1 MKKLALHIL
10 LIYSFSISSFSQ
22 FSKTH
27 YIPPVSNSDAQLPQ
41 EQVMYISCPSLT
53 PVNFVLTQIGGAS
66 ISGTVSR
73 DLPYVY
79 QIGTGMDTQFLIKR
93 GDVNSI
99 KNNKGFIVEA
109 TDLVYVTIRVISGN
123 SFQAGSIV
131 SKGLAA
137 LGKQFR
143 IGAFTNTN
151 IATTSSVHYTFA
163 TILATENL
171 TTVNFGDI
179 KPGVLLV
186 NNAAAGSNP
195 SSIVLNRGES
205 YAIAVEGPTPAN
217 KDGLI
222 GSFINSNKPIVVN
235 CGSFGGTSSTGSLD
249 LGMDQI
255 VSAERTGKEYIFV
268 KGNGGDM
275 VEKPMIIADQNGT
288 AVFLNGSPTA
298 ITTLAA
304 GEYLALDGSSF
315 TSDNNLYVR
324 TSKNVFAYQALGG
337 TASPANQNMHF
348 LPPLSCETPK
358 VINNIPYINQIGSDN
373 SFTGTVC
380 IVTKTA
386 ATLDFIFNGLPYTP
400 TTLPAGITITGP
412 LNVTGNSNFV
422 TYKLTGLTGNI
433 SVFSSKDVY
442 LSYFGSSGAATYGGF
457 YSGFTFNPEVTF
469 NSISASVSSNCIPN
483 VALNVNAISAF
494 DDFQWYFNG
503 AIIAGA
509 TNNSYIPKTIAA
521 GGKGPGY
528 YHVIASINGCTSGS
542 VSDKI
547 PVSECPTNFDNDLAN
562 DNIDID
568 LDNDGISNC
577 TESLGNMPIN
587 ISTVTAGNIL
597 NSGYSNA
604 FTGVVTTA
612 GTSTPFGTIIGNA
625 NGDFVSQVPL
635 GKDSEV
641 TYNLTFANPISVAL
655 QYVGSAL
662 PTDLSN
668 PNANFIVKCPI
679 NQTVTVL
686 NPSNQLLIDTNYD
699 GIYESGIT
707 QYSSF
712 EIRFRINGS
721 VPLAAG
727 SGDFSFRTYLTT
739 SLSFTQKNLSDTA
752 DNRATFNISATC
764 LPKNSDTDTIADQ
777 LDMDADND
785 GITDFIENQGNNYP
799 ISASTLDANANGM
812 VDVYETLPATYPYN
826 SDTDT
831 VKNYV
836 DLDSD
841 NDGIYDLVE
850 SGSTAI
856 DINNN
861 GIIDGLPTTFG
872 ANGLSDSVETATD
885 SGILN
890 YILRNTD
897 GLAFADYIDSDADE
911 DFCSDVVEAGFAD
924 PDNDFYLGTA
934 PIAFNAN
941 GVITSASGYSPPN
954 SNYITQAVIT
964 ITSQPQSISTCELQ
978 SAATF
983 SVITN
988 AVSSFQWQLS
998 TNGGLTWNNLSNT
1011 LPYSNVTTSILTI
1024 STVTAAMV
1032 GYQYRVFLNK
1042 NGNSCGKYS
1051 NSATLTT
1058 WALPTIVSPVT
1069 LKQCDDDTDGI
1080 SIFNLTEA
1088 NRIISPINY
1097 LLENFTFFTTQT
1109 AADTNNVSFLVP
1121 NPTTYNSGNTTT
1133 NPLWVRIV
1141 NANGC
1146 YKVAQLN
1153 LIVSATAVNA
1163 TNFSVKTFTNCD
1175 DYIDAINNDY
1185 DGISEFNF
1193 SSVTAQ
1199 IQAILPTPT
1208 SNYTIKYYK
1217 NLADAQAETNQIL
1230 NTTAYRNVGYPNT
1243 QDIYVRID
1251 SNLDNSC
1258 FGMDKLVKLIVE
1270 KLPVFN
1276 TVGTANTIRKCDD
1289 NNDGLLTVAFNT
1301 SLLESQILNGQ
1312 NPATKSFSYFDAS
1325 GTSLARSLII
1335 PSFNV
1340 ANTTSIKV
1348 RITNVGGFSP
1358 ACFTEKNITF
1368 IVDALAQNFAN
1379 TINPNSLIKC
1389 DDEADPLLQN
1399 ELIAFDTSTFNNTIL
1414 GSQLGMVLKYTD
1426 SSGAILT
1433 NIGSTAPFIS
1443 GTQTITATVS
1453 NPLNPTCSTVFP
1465 LKFIVKPLPKI
1476 TLMGDQEIVCSNL
1489 PNLRVTLDA
1498 GIADGTS
1505 PILYTY
1511 VWTRNS
1517 VVLPQTTATI
1527 SVNADGIYTVTVKNA
1542 TGCSATR
1549 TINVYASSNAT
1560 ATDIEIEDLTDIA
1573 SINVTVTTGTGLYDY
1588 ALDDEDNYQTTGFFN
1603 NVYIGFHTVYVRD
1616 LKGCGTVT
1624 KNIAVLGAPRF
1635 FTPNNDGF
1643 NDYWNLKGTSKTFNY
1658 KTIISI
1664 FNRFGTLVKQINPGN
1679 NGWDGTFDGQPA
1691 PADDYW
1697 YVIQTTDGR
1706 SAKGHFSLKR

>member
-1 MKKLALHIL
+1 MKNLVLYIL
-10 LIYSFSISSFSQ
+10 LTCLFSATCYSQ

-53 PVNFVLTQIGGAS
+53 PVNFIITQIGNTT

-73 DLPYVY
+73 DTPFSYI
-79 QIGTGMDTQFLIKR
+79 IGNGIDTQFLIKSS
-93 GDVNSI
+93 DVNSI

-109 TDLVYVTIRVISGN
+109 TDLVYVTIRLKSGS

-151 IATTSSVHYTFA
+151 VATTSNIHYTFA

-171 TTVNFGDI
+171 TTINFGDI
-179 KPGVLLV
+179 KSGVILI

-195 SSIVLNRGES
+195 SSIILNRGES

-268 KGNGGDM
+268 KGNGIDM

-304 GEYLALDGSSF
+304 GEYLALDGTSF

-337 TASPANQNMHF
+337 TSSPANQNMHF

-386 ATLDFIFNGLPYTP
+386 ATLDFIFNGISYTP
-400 TTLPAGITITGP
+400 STLPAGISIIGP
-412 LNVTGNSNFV
+412 LAVTGNSNFV

-433 SVFSSKDVY
+433 SVISSKDVY

-469 NSISASVSSNCIPN
+469 NSISTSVSSNCIPN
-483 VALNVNAISAF
+483 VALNINAISAF

-509 TNNSYIPKTIAA
+509 TNNSYIPKTVAA

-587 ISTVTAGNIL
+587 ISTLTAGTIL
-597 NSGYSNA
+597 NSGYSNS
-604 FTGVVTTA
+604 FMGVITTA
-612 GTSTPFGTIIGNA
+612 GTSIPVGTITGNA
-625 NGDFVSQVPL
+625 NGDFVSQVPV

-641 TYNLTFANPISVAL
+641 SYNLTFANPISVAL
-655 QYVGSAL
+655 QYINSAL
-662 PTDLSN
+662 PADLSN
-668 PNANFIVKCPI
+668 SNANFMVKCPI
-679 NQTVTVL
+679 NQTITVL

-712 EIRFRINGS
+712 EIRFRINGV

-727 SGDFSFRTYLTT
+727 TGDFSFRTYLTT
-739 SLSFTQKNLSDTA
+739 SLSFTQKNLSDTVG
-752 DNRATFNISATC
+752 NRATFNISATC
-764 LPKNSDTDTIADQ
+764 LPLNSDTDNIPNHVDI
-777 LDMDADND
+777 DSDND

-799 ISASTLDANANGM
+799 ITASTLDANANGM

-831 VKNYV
+831 VKNYL

-850 SGSTAI
+850 AGSTAI
-856 DINNN
+856 DTNNN

-872 ANGLSDSVETATD
+872 ANGLSDSIETATD
-885 SGILN
+885 SGTLN
-890 YILRNTD
+890 YSLRNTD

-911 DFCSDVVEAGFAD
+911 DFCSDVIEAGFAD
-924 PDNDFYLGTA
+924 ADNDFYLGTA
-934 PIAFNAN
+934 PIVTNAN
-941 GVITSASGYSPPN
+941 GVITSATGYSPPN

-964 ITSQPQSISTCELQ
+964 ILTQPQSISTCELQ
-978 SAATF
+978 SPATF

-988 AVSSFQWQLS
+988 TINTYQWQLS
-998 TNGGLTWNNLSNT
+998 TNNGTTWNNLSNIF
-1011 LPYSNVTTSILTI
+1011 PYSNVTSSILTI

-1032 GYQYRVFLNK
+1032 GYQFRVFLNK

-1058 WALPTIVSPVT
+1058 WALPTVISPVT

-1080 SIFNLTEA
+1080 SKFNLTEA
-1088 NRIISPINY
+1088 NRIISPSNF
-1097 LLENFTFFTTQT
+1097 LLEDFTFFTSQT
-1109 AADTNNVSFLVP
+1109 AADINNVSFLVP
-1121 NPTTYNSGNTTT
+1121 NPTTYSSGNTTT

-1141 NANGC
+1141 NSNGC

-1153 LIVSATAVNA
+1153 LIVSATAVNS
-1163 TNFSVKTFTNCD
+1163 TNFPVKIFTKCD

-1193 SSVTAQ
+1193 SSVTTQ

-1208 SNYTIKYYK
+1208 SNYSIKYYR
-1217 NLADAQAETNQIL
+1217 NLADAQSETNQIL
-1230 NTTAYRNVGYPNT
+1230 NTTAYRNIGYPNT

-1258 FGMDKLVKLIVE
+1258 FGMDKLIKLVVE

-1289 NNDGLLTVAFNT
+1289 NNDGLLTVGFDT
-1301 SLLESQILNGQ
+1301 SSFESQILNGQ
-1312 NPATKSFSYFDAS
+1312 NPATKAISYFDAG
-1325 GTSLARSLII
+1325 GTSIAKSLII
-1335 PSFNV
+1335 PSFIV
-1340 ANTTSIKV
+1340 TNTTTIKV
-1348 RITNVGGFSP
+1348 RISNVGGVTP
-1358 ACFTEKNITF
+1358 ACYTEKNITF

-1399 ELIAFDTSTFNNTIL
+1399 GLIAFDTSTFNNIIL
-1414 GSQLGMVLKYTD
+1414 GSQTGMVLKYTNP
-1426 SSGAILT
+1426 SGAVLT
-1433 NIGSTAPFIS
+1433 NIGNTAPFIS
-1443 GTQTITATVS
+1443 GTQTITATVF
-1453 NPLNPTCSTVFP
+1453 NPLNPNCSVALP
-1465 LKFIVKPLPKI
+1465 IKFLVKPLPKI
-1476 TLMGDQEIVCSNL
+1476 YLLDDQEIVCSNL

-1498 GIADGTS
+1498 GIADGSS
-1505 PILYTY
+1505 PTLYSY
-1511 VWTRNS
+1511 VWTRKGIPLPEITSSISINS
-1517 VVLPQTTATI
+1517 
-1527 SVNADGIYTVTVKNA
+1527 DGIYTVTVKNA
-1542 TGCSATR
+1542 GGCTATR
-1549 TINVYASSNAT
+1549 TITVYASSNAT
-1560 ATDIEIEDLTDIA
+1560 NTDIAIEDLTDIA
-1573 SINVTVTTGTGLYDY
+1573 SINVTVTTGTGQYDY
-1588 ALDDEDNYQTTGFFN
+1588 ALDDEDNYQTSGFFT
-1603 NVYIGFHTVYVRD
+1603 NVTMGFHTVYIRD
-1616 LKGCGTVT
+1616 LKGCGTIT

-1643 NDYWNLKGTSKTFNY
+1643 NDYWNLKGTSKTLNY
-1658 KTIISI
+1658 KTTVSI

-1679 NGWDGTFDGQPA
+1679 NGWDGTFDGKPA
-1691 PADDYW
+1691 PTDDYW
-1697 YVIQTTDGR
+1697 YVIQSADGR

>member
-1 MKKLALHIL
+1 MKKYLHIL
-10 LIYSFSISSFSQ
+10 IITCLCSATCFSQ

-27 YIPPVSNSDAQLPQ
+27 YIPPVSNSDAQIPE

-53 PVNFVLTQIGGAS
+53 PVNFVITQIGS
-66 ISGTVSR
+66 TTITGTVSR
-73 DLPYVY
+73 DTPFVY
-79 QIGTGMDTQFLIKR
+79 SIGTGIDTQFLIKS
-93 GDVNSI
+93 GDVNII

-109 TDLVYVTIRVISGN
+109 SDLVYVTIRLKSGS

-131 SKGLAA
+131 SKGLAG

-151 IATTSSVHYTFA
+151 IATTSNVHYTFA

-171 TTVNFGDI
+171 TTVSFGDI
-179 KPGVLLV
+179 KPGVFLI

-195 SSIVLNRGES
+195 PSIVLNRGES

-222 GSFINSNKPIVVN
+222 GAFINANKPIVVN

-268 KGNGGDM
+268 KGNGVDM
-275 VEKPMIIADQNGT
+275 VEKPMIVADQNGT
-288 AVFLNGSPTA
+288 DVFLNGSPTPT
-298 ITTLAA
+298 TTLAA
-304 GEYLALDGSSF
+304 GQYLALDGTSF
-315 TSDNNLYVR
+315 TANNNLYVR
-324 TSKNVFAYQALGG
+324 TSKNVFAYQAIGG
-337 TASPANQNMHF
+337 TSSPANQNMHF

-358 VINNIPYINQIGSDN
+358 IINNIPFINQIGSDA

-380 IVTKTA
+380 LVTKTA
-386 ATLDFIFNGLPYTP
+386 ATLDFIFNGVAYTP

-412 LNVTGNSNFV
+412 LAVTGNSNFV

-433 SVFSSKDVY
+433 SVISSKDVY

-457 YSGFTFNPEVTF
+457 YSGFTFNPEISF
-469 NSISASVSSNCIPN
+469 NPISGVASNNCIPN
-483 VALNVNAISAF
+483 VELKINAISAF
-494 DDFQWYFNG
+494 DNFQWYFNG

-528 YHVIASINGCTSGS
+528 YHVVASINGCTSGS

-577 TESLGNMPIN
+577 TESLGNLPIN
-587 ISTVTAGNIL
+587 LSSLTAGTIV
-597 NSGYSNA
+597 NSSYSNA
-604 FTGVVTTA
+604 FTGLVTTA
-612 GTSTPFGTIIGNA
+612 GTTLPAGTITGNA
-625 NGDFVSQVPL
+625 NGNFVSQVPA
-635 GKDSEV
+635 GKDNEL
-641 TYNLTFANPISVAL
+641 TYKLTFTNPISVVL
-655 QYVGSAL
+655 QYVNSAL
-662 PTDLSN
+662 PADLSN
-668 PNANFIVKCPI
+668 SNANFTVNCPI
-679 NQTVTVL
+679 NQTITVL

-699 GIYESGIT
+699 GIYESNIT
-707 QYSSF
+707 QFSSF
-712 EIRFRINGS
+712 EIRFRMNGS

-727 SGDFSFRTYLTT
+727 TGDFSFRTYLTS
-739 SLSFTQKNLSDTA
+739 SLSFTQKNLSDTVT
-752 DNRATFNISATC
+752 NRATFNIMASC
-764 LPKNSDTDTIADQ
+764 LPKDTDNDTIADQ
-777 LDMDADND
+777 LDIDSDND

-799 ISASTLDANANGM
+799 VTTSTLDSNANGM
-812 VDVYETLPATYPYN
+812 VDFYETLPATYPWN

-831 VKNYV
+831 VKNYL

-850 SGSTAI
+850 AGSTAI
-856 DINNN
+856 DTNNN
-861 GIIDGLPTTFG
+861 GIIDEIAATFG
-872 ANGLSDSVETATD
+872 TNGLFDSVETAVD

-890 YILRNTD
+890 YTLRNTD
-897 GLAFADYIDSDADE
+897 GLVFADYIDSDSDE

-924 PDNDFYLGTA
+924 PDNDFYLGTS
-934 PIAFNAN
+934 PIVANAN
-941 GVITSASGYSPPN
+941 GVVTAAAGYTTPN
-954 SNYITQAVIT
+954 SNYTTQAVISIST
-964 ITSQPQSISTCELQ
+964 QPQSISTCELQ
-978 SAATF
+978 SPASF

-988 AVSSFQWQLS
+988 AVNSYQWQLS
-998 TNGGLTWNNLSNT
+998 TNGGTTWNNLTNT
-1011 LPYSNVTTSILTI
+1011 LPYSNVATSTLNIA
-1024 STVTAAMV
+1024 TVTAAMV

-1051 NSATLTT
+1051 NAATLTT
-1058 WALPTIVSPVT
+1058 WALPTIVSPVI

-1088 NRIISPINY
+1088 NRIISPSNY
-1097 LLENFTFFTTQT
+1097 LLESFTFFTTQA
-1109 AADTNNVSFLVP
+1109 AADTNNAAFLIP
-1121 NPTTYNSGNTTT
+1121 NPTTYSSGNTTT

-1141 NANGC
+1141 NSNGC

-1153 LIVSATAVNA
+1153 LIVSATAVNS
-1163 TNFSVKTFTNCD
+1163 TNFPVKIFTKCD

-1208 SNYTIKYYK
+1208 SNYSIKYYR
-1217 NLADAQAETNQIL
+1217 NLSDAEAEINAITNIA
-1230 NTTAYRNVGYPNT
+1230 TYRNIGYPNS

-1251 SNLDNSC
+1251 SNLDNAC
-1258 FGMDKLVKLIVE
+1258 YGLDKLVRLVVE

-1276 TVGTANTIRKCDD
+1276 MVGTANTIRKCDD
-1289 NNDGLLTVAFNT
+1289 NNDGLLNVSFDT

-1325 GTSLARSLII
+1325 GTSIARSMVI

-1340 ANTTSIKV
+1340 SNTATIKV
-1348 RITNVGGFSP
+1348 RITNIGGVSP
-1358 ACFTEKNITF
+1358 ACYTEKTITF
-1368 IVDALAQNFAN
+1368 IVYALAQNFAN
-1379 TINPNSLIKC
+1379 LINPTTSIKC
-1389 DDEADPLLQN
+1389 DDERDPLLQN
-1399 ELIAFDTSTFNNTIL
+1399 GLFAFDTSSFNSTIL
-1414 GSQLGMVLKYTD
+1414 GAQTGMVLKYTD
-1426 SSGAILT
+1426 ASGTVLT
-1433 NIGSTAPFIS
+1433 NIGGTALFVT
-1443 GTQTITATVS
+1443 GTQTIFATVS
-1453 NPLNPTCSTVFP
+1453 NPLNPNCAVKLPINFV
-1465 LKFIVKPLPKI
+1465 VKPLPKI
-1476 TLMGDQEIVCSNL
+1476 ILLGDKETVCSNL

-1498 GIADGTS
+1498 GIADGSLPT
-1505 PILYTY
+1505 LYTY
-1511 VWTRNS
+1511 IWTRNG
-1517 VVLPQTTATI
+1517 VVLPETTTSI
-1527 SVNADGIYTVTVKNA
+1527 SVNADGIYTVAVKNSA
-1542 TGCSATR
+1542 GCSATR

-1560 ATDIEIEDLTDIA
+1560 KTDIAIEDLTDIA
-1573 SINVTVTTGTGLYDY
+1573 SINVAVTSGTGQYDF
-1588 ALDDEDNYQTTGFFN
+1588 ALDSEDNYQTSGFFN
-1603 NVYIGFHTVYVRD
+1603 NVAIGFHTVYIRD
-1616 LKGCGTVT
+1616 LKGCGIVT
-1624 KNIAVLGAPRF
+1624 RNIAVLGAPSF

-1643 NDYWNLKGTSKTFNY
+1643 NDYWNLKGTSKSFNY
-1658 KTIISI
+1658 KTTINI

-1679 NGWDGTFDGQPA
+1679 NGWDGTFDGKPA
-1691 PADDYW
+1691 AADDYW
-1697 YVIQTTDGR
+1697 YVIETADGR